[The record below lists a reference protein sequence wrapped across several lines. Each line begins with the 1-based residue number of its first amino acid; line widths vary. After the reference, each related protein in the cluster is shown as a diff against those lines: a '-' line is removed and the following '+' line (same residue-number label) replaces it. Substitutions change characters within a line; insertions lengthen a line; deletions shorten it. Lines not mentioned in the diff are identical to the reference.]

1 MPRKKKV
8 TITSK
13 IKEYILAQLEQG
25 RTLVSICLPDDM
37 PTHSGIQKLIRS
49 NKEFAKDYRMARVNQ
64 MHLWKDQM
72 IDLSKAP
79 PPTGEKIAINAE
91 MQRRRLEIDTMKFIT
106 SKLAPNLIPEDYG
119 DKLKV
124 EHEHSGKAEI
134 LIINYADAV
143 LEKKIEGVVLGI
155 SSDEPKED

>member
-8 TITSK
+8 TITAK
-13 IKEYILAQLEQG
+13 IKEYILTQLEQG

-119 DKLKV
+119 DKLTV
-124 EHEHSGKAEI
+124 EHEHNRMEI
-134 LIINYADAV
+134 TVTNFADIPI
-143 LEKKIEGVVLGI
+143 EKKIEGRVIDV
-155 SSDEPKED
+155 DPKKPTRE